1 MFRSIFIAG
10 FSFVLALPAQA
21 QGGKVPIFAIESLIR
36 SQQYDQALKTLKEQL
51 RGDPADFR
59 LWTLEGVCF
68 ALQDND
74 SEAVAAFDHA
84 VRISPNYVPA
94 LKGEVQV
101 LYKNGDKRAIPLLER
116 VVKSDPSDATAHEML
131 GMLEKHAGNCQA
143 AASQVLLVK
152 DAIANHPDSL
162 EAYGYCLVKLD
173 RTGDAIAVFRQLIPL
188 LPGHT
193 YPSYDLAVLLVSTKN
208 NDEAVKVLEPLL
220 TPDQT
225 DSDVLRLA
233 SQAYEATGNTPRAV
247 ELERQAIVLDP
258 TDPSNYVAFAVLC
271 LAHDSFQVGIDML
284 NAGLKRVP
292 NGSSLYLSRGVL
304 HAQLGE
310 FDNAE
315 ADFKL
320 AEQFDTTQSLGA
332 YAGDLTVLQENNPA
346 KALEQ
351 VRAQLKAHP
360 ESPLLR
366 LLLAQLLMNGTPEP
380 ESAAFKE
387 AMQDALA
394 AEKSKPDL
402 VGAHNLLA
410 SMYMSQKQY
419 DRAIKECHLALQ
431 YDPSDENAMYHLL
444 LSFRHSGHNNDE
456 LQPLVKRLSEMHQ
469 ESLHRETDRKRFR
482 LVEEEAAAQPDG
494 SH

>member
-1 MFRSIFIAG
+1 
-10 FSFVLALPAQA
+10 
-21 QGGKVPIFAIESLIR
+21 
-36 SQQYDQALKTLKEQL
+36 
-51 RGDPADFR
+51 
-59 LWTLEGVCF
+59 
-68 ALQDND
+68 
-74 SEAVAAFDHA
+74 
-84 VRISPNYVPA
+84 
-94 LKGEVQV
+94 
-101 LYKNGDKRAIPLLER
+101 
-116 VVKSDPSDATAHEML
+116 
-131 GMLEKHAGNCQA
+131 
-143 AASQVLLVK
+143 
-152 DAIANHPDSL
+152 
-162 EAYGYCLVKLD
+162 
-173 RTGDAIAVFRQLIPL
+173 
-188 LPGHT
+188 
-193 YPSYDLAVLLVSTKN
+193 
-208 NDEAVKVLEPLL
+208 
-220 TPDQT
+220 
-225 DSDVLRLA
+225 
-233 SQAYEATGNTPRAV
+233 
-247 ELERQAIVLDP
+247 
-258 TDPSNYVAFAVLC
+258 
-271 LAHDSFQVGIDML
+271 
-284 NAGLKRVP
+284 
-292 NGSSLYLSRGVL
+292 
-304 HAQLGE
+304 
-310 FDNAE
+310 
-315 ADFKL
+315 
-320 AEQFDTTQSLGA
+320 
-332 YAGDLTVLQENNPA
+332 
-346 KALEQ
+346 LEQ